1 MMKKIYDQIWYV
13 REFPENGNHSLK
25 AINLVKEIIKR
36 LENIPDG
43 CAEMFPFQTIDEL
56 KNEFL

>member
-1 MMKKIYDQIWYV
+1 M
-13 REFPENGNHSLK
+13 REFPEKGQHSLR
-25 AINLVKEIIKR
+25 AIELVNEIITR
-36 LENIPDG
+36 LESIPDG